1 MINYE
6 LQGKKY
12 MMQLFLFFQTG
23 QISKEDMAED
33 VIHLNV
39 NHNMPRRR
47 NLPMLLVEGQDDEVI
62 EETFFVFPSSPF
74 LGPMHCSTAVPPL
87 VVVGEKGKLRAAS
100 HSSLP
105 PPSPFLGPQN
115 R

>member
-1 MINYE
+1 M
-6 LQGKKY
+6 LKSKKY
-12 MMQLFLFFQTG
+12 IMQLFLSFQIG
-23 QISKEDMAED
+23 QFSKEEMAED

-47 NLPMLLVEGQDDEVI
+47 NLPMLLVEGQDNEVI

-74 LGPMHCSTAVPPL
+74 LGAAHCSTAVPPL
-87 VVVGEKGKLRAAS
+87 VVVGEKGRLRAAS

>member
-1 MINYE
+1 MINIE
-6 LQGKKY
+6 LQAK
-12 MMQLFLFFQTG
+12 MMQLFTLLQTE
-23 QISKEDMAED
+23 QFSRKEMAED
-33 VIHLNV
+33 VIHLSV
-39 NHNMPRRR
+39 DHNLPKRRK
-47 NLPMLLVEGQDDEVI
+47 LPMLLVEGQDDEVI

-74 LGPMHCSTAVPPL
+74 LGPVHCSTAVPPL
-87 VVVGEKGKLRAAS
+87 VVVGEKGRLRAAS

>member
-1 MINYE
+1 
-6 LQGKKY
+6 
-12 MMQLFLFFQTG
+12 
-23 QISKEDMAED
+23 MAED
-33 VIHLNV
+33 VTHLHV
-39 NHNMPRRR
+39 NHIMPKRR

-74 LGPMHCSTAVPPL
+74 LGPAHCSTAVPPL

-105 PPSPFLGPQN
+105 PLSPFLGPQK